1 VPPSPA
7 TAACERWFIRRGV
20 PHFIEHYDAGED
32 IWTRALPLLVVLYLL
47 RGLYALDL
55 GERLGFNLLAI
66 LLVVG
71 VLFAAWAVANLL
83 AGRPPLA
90 RPRRVGGWELTVFV
104 VGPEIPPLLLGQW
117 TDALKAMVLGVLTL
131 LVVYLGTSY
140 GVVPMLRWAGER
152 TLSLIDSLRSVVSRA
167 LPLLLL
173 TITFLFWT
181 AEVWQVLGSLH
192 GPTYWLVLGL
202 FFVIGGG
209 FVFSR
214 LPGDVRAAGTL
225 DSWDE
230 VRELAAGTPADA
242 IELPTEGAPPERELS
257 RRQYVNVALVGLF
270 ARTMQVLA
278 VTVAALSFLVVL
290 GVLAIGE
297 QTTTTWVGAPADVLV
312 SWTLTGRDMVLTEEL
327 LRVAGF
333 LATFTGLTFTVYL
346 VTDPTYRQEFRT
358 DLASEVRE
366 AFAVRAAYL
375 DALES
380 PVP

>member
-7 TAACERWFIRRGV
+7 TTACERWFVRRGV
-20 PHFIEHYDAGED
+20 PHFIVHYDAGED
-32 IWTRALPLLVVLYLL
+32 IWTRALPLLVVIYLL

-55 GERLGFNLLAI
+55 DERLGFNLLAT

-71 VLFAAWAVANLL
+71 VLFATWAVANVV
-83 AGRPPLA
+83 AGRPA
-90 RPRRVGGWELTVFV
+90 FSRPRRIGGWELFVFV
-104 VGPEIPPLLLGQW
+104 VGPEIPPLVLGQW

-140 GVVPMLRWAGER
+140 GVIPMIRWAGER
-152 TLSLIDSLRSVVSRA
+152 TASLLGSLRSVISRA

-181 AEVWQVLGSLH
+181 NEVWQVMGSLH
-192 GPTYWLVLGL
+192 GPTYWMVLGL

-230 VRELAAGTPADA
+230 VRDLAEGTPAAA
-242 IELPTEGAPPERELS
+242 IELPADGAPPSRELS

-278 VTVAALSFLVVL
+278 VTVAAFSFLVVL
-290 GVLAIGE
+290 GVLAISDR
-297 QTTTTWVGAPADVLV
+297 TTASWVQAPANVLV
-312 SWTLTGRDMVLTEEL
+312 SWTLGGRDMVLTEEL
-327 LRVAGF
+327 MRVAGF
-333 LATFTGLTFTVYL
+333 LATFTGLTFTIYL
-346 VTDPTYRQEFRT
+346 VTDPTYREEFRT

-375 DALES
+375 SALES